1 MCLNNKS
8 YIMLYYPLTYDD
20 IIILVT
26 FFIKISCIFV
36 FLTNIES
43 VIYCYFMSQF
53 LKQSNKYINFYFK
66 FRSTSTFKDTKFL
79 LPQHSEHWKMEQYQ
93 GSDDHGELDFNSDV
107 NWPDSGKLWQSTT
120 VSSQCERLPKPWT
133 WRSLY
138 FDRWYHFKKRPGIS

>member
-1 MCLNNKS
+1 MSDNYCLFISMCLNNKS

-79 LPQHSEHWKMEQYQ
+79 LPQCSEHRKTEQYQ
-93 GSDDHGELDFNSDV
+93 GSANRGELDLNLDV
-107 NWPDSGKLWQSTT
+107 NRLDSGKLRQ
-120 VSSQCERLPKPWT
+120 
-133 WRSLY
+133 
-138 FDRWYHFKKRPGIS
+138 